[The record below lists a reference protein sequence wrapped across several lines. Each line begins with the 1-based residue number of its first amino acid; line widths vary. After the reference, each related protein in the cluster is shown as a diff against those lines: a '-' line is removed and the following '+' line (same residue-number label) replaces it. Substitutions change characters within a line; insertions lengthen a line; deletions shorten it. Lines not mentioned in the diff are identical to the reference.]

1 MTRAEYA
8 TQPGDNDEAID
19 RWGSASIG
27 QDPLLASFTLEPY
40 APVRP
45 HIPFYRFFHYP
56 DVLDLRN
63 SGFEIERFIPIFDSL
78 DNARYSQAVQV
89 HQLLKFG
96 QGSML
101 WNPRRAREME
111 FKVRAQFHRHGISD
125 VPTLLR
131 RMLGRAFPDDSISTL
146 SVSLLNVY
154 FWACLAEIAR
164 DYAWSAPQLL
174 TFADYLEY
182 PLEIAGLSPQRNKDA
197 A

>member
-40 APVRP
+40 AAVRP

-78 DNARYSQAVQV
+78 DNARYSQAIQV

-111 FKVRAQFHRHGISD
+111 FKIRAQFHRHGISD

-182 PLEIAGLSPQRNKDA
+182 PLEITGLSPQRNKDA